1 MTAQTFSGKR
11 VLITG
16 ANGFIGSRLATRL
29 ARDGAMVHAV
39 VSPESAGR
47 NLMAAQGAGTTRSAS
62 AGAVTLER
70 VDLRDEQALASLVK
84 RIGPRVVY
92 HLASYGNH
100 PGHYDAADALCR
112 IAATNLMGMANLLA
126 ACRDLDLECLIN
138 TGSAFAEYGAGVE
151 PMRETQ
157 RLAPST
163 YYGASKAGATLLA
176 GAFAA
181 ATGRRVITLRP
192 LYVYGP
198 GDWPGRFVP
207 RVVAACLRGVTL
219 PLTSRRE
226 RKNFV
231 FVDDVVEAY
240 LAAGL
245 TPQAD
250 ATIVNV
256 GAREEATLGDVI
268 AIVERRLGR
277 EVRVTEGAYDRLQ
290 WPGDC
295 WAADISLAESVLGW
309 TPVTSLE
316 EGIRRTVDAIVA
328 GEPIAAGGAGEDHA
342 ARGERAQSV
351 EHGPRV
357 DSDVVPPR

>member
-1 MTAQTFSGKR
+1 MTAQAFSGKR

-16 ANGFIGSRLATRL
+16 ANGFIGSRLAKRL
-29 ARDGAMVHAV
+29 ARDGALVHAV
-39 VSPESAGR
+39 VSPGSEGR
-47 NLMAAQGAGTTRSAS
+47 NLTDARRTDTAARSAD
-62 AGAVTLER
+62 AGSITLER
-70 VDLRDEQALASLVK
+70 VDLRDEQALASMVTRVAP
-84 RIGPRVVY
+84 RIVY

-100 PGHYDAADALCR
+100 PGHYEAAGALSR
-112 IAATNLMGMANLLA
+112 IAATNLMGMAHLLA

-151 PMRETQ
+151 PMREMQ

-181 ATGRRVITLRP
+181 ATGHRVITLRP

-207 RVVAACLRGVTL
+207 SVIAAGLRGLTL

-231 FVDDVVEAY
+231 FVDDVIEAY
-240 LAAGL
+240 LAAAL
-245 TPQAD
+245 TSHAD
-250 ATIVNV
+250 ASVINV
-256 GAREEATLGDVI
+256 GARAEATLGDVI
-268 AIVERRLGR
+268 TIVEQCTGC
-277 EVRVTEGAYDRLQ
+277 EVRYTEGAYDRLQ

-295 WAADISLAESVLGW
+295 WAADISLAERLLGW

-316 EGIRRTVDAIVA
+316 EGIRRTVA
-328 GEPIAAGGAGEDHA
+328 
-342 ARGERAQSV
+342 
-351 EHGPRV
+351 EHEPRV